1 MPARP
6 PGPKTARS
14 KGSAE
19 DEDVQREAR
28 HNPGNDPLAISQEAL
43 KSAIWYTVA
52 QIVQEE
58 EVDLPR
64 SATEPFVASLTDL
77 VYAQCGTCI
86 CFTSFGSR
94 TVLWLT
100 SSRSETLALDLKAF
114 AAHANRNTIR
124 AEDIKLVA
132 RKTSAL
138 QGEMRDE
145 LQRYEQASN
154 TDKSTKAKAAFKPPA
169 PRP

>member
-1 MPARP
+1 MARP
-6 PGPKTARS
+6 KKTSEEEEFPK
-14 KGSAE
+14 
-19 DEDVQREAR
+19 EAS

-58 EVDLPR
+58 EIDLQR

-77 VYAQCGTCI
+77 VYAQC
-86 CFTSFGSR
+86 
-94 TVLWLT
+94 
-100 SSRSETLALDLKAF
+100 ETLALDLKAF

-124 AEDIKLVA
+124 AEDVKLVA

-145 LQRYEQASN
+145 LQRYEQATN
-154 TDKSTKAKAAFKPPA
+154 TDKTTKAKAAFKPPA
-169 PRP
+169 PRAKAKP